1 MFNGVQCL
9 FLALDDAR
17 NMAVWTLVG
26 NEENWRTALR
36 QGAIWGIR
44 EKYRNLW
51 EQLRP
56 EDILL
61 FYCKSPAAGIVG
73 AGTLA
78 KTFRQDRPF
87 WPDEERAGKV
97 IYPYRFEM
105 NVQFVLPENEWIARA
120 IKGSEVGLT
129 RGYVAKG
136 LNPVRNDALIARIDR
151 SLVERFGAS
160 ILAKTP
166 DLGVSVP
173 THSGVQAMLV
183 EIGSLQRFLSQ
194 REYPMERERLDV
206 VWRRVEGSVPTYV
219 FEVQVGGDVQHA
231 LGKLKHAHDLW
242 NSNVVLALG
251 PGDMAK
257 AESLLS
263 GTFHEVQSKVK
274 LVELTKIQELYRLKK
289 QWKAMEKTLG
299 IF

>member
-1 MFNGVQCL
+1 V
-9 FLALDDAR
+9 AW
-17 NMAVWTLVG
+17 WTLVG
-26 NEENWRTALR
+26 NEENWKTALR

-44 EKYRNLW
+44 EKYRGLW
-51 EQLRP
+51 EQLKS

-61 FYCKSPAAGIVG
+61 FYCKSPVAGIIGV
-73 AGTLA
+73 GTLA

-87 WPDEERAGKV
+87 WPDEERAGRV

-105 NVQFVLPENEWIARA
+105 NVKFVLPESEWTSRA
-120 IKGSEVGLT
+120 AKGSELGLT

-136 LNPVRNDALIARIDR
+136 LNPMRNDSLISGLDQAMREHFEV
-151 SLVERFGAS
+151 SMLV
-160 ILAKTP
+160 KTP
-166 DLGVSVP
+166 EFSAGIP
-173 THSGVQAMLV
+173 THAGIQAMLV
-183 EIGSLQRFLSQ
+183 ELGSLQRFLSQ

-242 NSNVVLALG
+242 NSNIVLALG
-251 PGDMAK
+251 PRDMAK

-263 GTFHEVQSKVK
+263 GTFHEVRNEVK

-289 QWKAMEKTLG
+289 QWKSMEKALG